1 MGGSTVVGNFEA
13 SKVAIIG
20 THHSKDF
27 ILTNCAIIVYDQKE
41 INQGEQANVPSPP
54 QKKNKKKKKTT
65 TKLRKHMEFV
75 PLSAA

>member
-27 ILTNCAIIVYDQKE
+27 ILNNCAIIVYDQKE
-41 INQGEQANVPSPP
+41 INFQGGQANVPSPP
-54 QKKNKKKKKTT
+54 QKKKHKKQQQNYANTWN
-65 TKLRKHMEFV
+65 LY
-75 PLSAA
+75 L